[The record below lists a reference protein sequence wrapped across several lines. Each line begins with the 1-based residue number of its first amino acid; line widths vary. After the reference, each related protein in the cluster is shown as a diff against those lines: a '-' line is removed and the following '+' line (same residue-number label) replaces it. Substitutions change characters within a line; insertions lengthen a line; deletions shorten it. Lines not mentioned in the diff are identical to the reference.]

1 MKILLLSFIVCSIS
15 LPLKAQD
22 RDSLRL
28 KLESLFNRE
37 IVSDSLAYYEG
48 FAEAQNYPRLAIRSV
63 GDPGHVSTCEYYA
76 YERYG
81 VYLEMTGDII
91 YDNSIFD
98 RNKGFNSVMTKRIQ
112 DSIPQWLDSIGNVN
126 ENWIEFDHKVMLEF
140 IKLFD
145 FEILSDSSALVTLN
159 PDRIEES
166 LFENLEGIEIS
177 DARTKQLY
185 DYEVLIN
192 GAIFEVKGTKSY
204 RGYMKLNFENCPNPN
219 YICTGRLTL
228 PFTINTE

>member
-1 MKILLLSFIVCSIS
+1 MKIILLLLIVCSIS
-15 LPLKAQD
+15 LTLKAQD
-22 RDSLRL
+22 KDSLRL
-28 KLESLFNRE
+28 TMKSLLNRE
-37 IVSDSLAYYEG
+37 IVSDSIAFYKG
-48 FAEAQNYPRLAIRSV
+48 FAEAQNYPRLAIRSE

-81 VYLEMTGDII
+81 VYLEVTGDII
-91 YDNSIFD
+91 YDNSILD

-112 DSIPQWLDSIGNVN
+112 DSIPQWSDSIGVVN
-126 ENWIEFDHKVMLEF
+126 DKWIEFDHQIMLKF

-145 FEILSDSSALVTLN
+145 YEILSDSTALVTLI
-159 PDRIEES
+159 PDRIEKS
-166 LFENLEGIEIS
+166 LFTNIDGIEIS

-185 DYEVLIN
+185 NYKDLVN
-192 GAIFEVKGTKSY
+192 GAIFKVKGTNSY